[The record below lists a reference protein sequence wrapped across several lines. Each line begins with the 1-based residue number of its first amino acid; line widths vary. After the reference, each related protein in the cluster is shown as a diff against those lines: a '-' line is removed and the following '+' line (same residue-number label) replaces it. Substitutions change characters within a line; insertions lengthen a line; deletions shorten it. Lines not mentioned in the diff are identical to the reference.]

1 MQRFASERLPAVF
14 HHLRGAQ
21 DLVSS
26 RSDCR
31 SRTRAP
37 VAPASSQSVV
47 CRGGNATAVDHLYW
61 PEKCSADEAK
71 RKVDPNGKLRRTG
84 RPVEKTYTS
93 ANLACREGTPIHLSF
108 RASRSGAAG
117 EGALSCKASA
127 SHANVRGW
135 PVATM

>member
-84 RPVEKTYTS
+84 RPVEKTY
-93 ANLACREGTPIHLSF
+93 IHLSF